1 VNTKYKQGKKARRGM
16 TAMLMLSMLSISR
29 ELIKLVYLA
38 LLLLAALAK
47 HFALLILHLNR
58 LMMKHLVGS
67 SQSESWAILAVG
79 LVWILGGVILVVLV
93 VLLSLG
99 WLQL

>member
-1 VNTKYKQGKKARRGM
+1 
-16 TAMLMLSMLSISR
+16 MLSITR
-29 ELIKLVYLA
+29 ELIELVSLA
-38 LLLLAALAK
+38 LLLFAALAK

-58 LMMKHLVGS
+58 LVMKHLLGT

-79 LVWILGGVILVVLV
+79 LVWILGGIVLVVLV
-93 VLLSLG
+93 VLISLG

>member
-1 VNTKYKQGKKARRGM
+1 
-16 TAMLMLSMLSISR
+16 MLSMLSITR
-29 ELIKLVYLA
+29 ELIKLASLA

-47 HFALLILHLNR
+47 RFALLILHLNR
-58 LMMKHLVGS
+58 LMMKRLVGS

-79 LVWILGGVILVVLV
+79 LVWILGGIVLVVLV

-99 WLQL
+99 WLRL

>member
-1 VNTKYKQGKKARRGM
+1 
-16 TAMLMLSMLSISR
+16 MLSMLSITR
-29 ELIKLVYLA
+29 ELIKLASLA

-47 HFALLILHLNR
+47 RFALLILQLNR
-58 LMMKHLVGS
+58 LMMKRLVGS

-79 LVWILGGVILVVLV
+79 LVWILAGLALVVLV

>member
-1 VNTKYKQGKKARRGM
+1 
-16 TAMLMLSMLSISR
+16 MLSMLSITR
-29 ELIKLVYLA
+29 EIIKLASLA

-58 LMMKHLVGS
+58 LMMKRLVGS

-79 LVWILGGVILVVLV
+79 IVWILGGIVLVVLV
-93 VLLSLG
+93 VFVALG
-99 WLQL
+99 WLSL

>member
-1 VNTKYKQGKKARRGM
+1 
-16 TAMLMLSMLSISR
+16 MLSMLSITR
-29 ELIKLVYLA
+29 ELIKLASLA

-47 HFALLILHLNR
+47 RFALLILHLNR
-58 LMMKHLVGS
+58 LMMKRLVGS

-79 LVWILGGVILVVLV
+79 LVWILGGIVLVVLI

-99 WLQL
+99 WLRL

>member
-1 VNTKYKQGKKARRGM
+1 
-16 TAMLMLSMLSISR
+16 MLSMLSITR
-29 ELIKLVYLA
+29 EIIKLASLA

-58 LMMKHLVGS
+58 LMMKRLVGS

-79 LVWILGGVILVVLV
+79 LVWILGGIVLVVLV
-93 VLLSLG
+93 VLLSVG
-99 WLQL
+99 WLKL

>member
-1 VNTKYKQGKKARRGM
+1 
-16 TAMLMLSMLSISR
+16 MLSITR
-29 ELIKLVYLA
+29 EIIKLASLA

-58 LMMKHLVGS
+58 LMMKRLVGS

-79 LVWILGGVILVVLV
+79 LVWILGGLVLVVLV
-93 VLLSLG
+93 VLLSVG
-99 WLQL
+99 WLKL

>member
-1 VNTKYKQGKKARRGM
+1 
-16 TAMLMLSMLSISR
+16 MLSITR
-29 ELIKLVYLA
+29 ELIKLASVA

-47 HFALLILHLNR
+47 RFALLILHLNR
-58 LMMKHLVGS
+58 LMMKRLVGS

-79 LVWILGGVILVVLV
+79 LVWILGGIVLVVLV

-99 WLQL
+99 WLRL